1 METKPSDF
9 EVIEVMTLDDFTE
22 PVVEPLKEKLQLVK
36 IFEPDK
42 WIEVIALVEQSRK
55 THPTEDIDILR
66 DAAGQIG
73 VFVVNPGVSNG

>member
-1 METKPSDF
+1 MT
-9 EVIEVMTLDDFTE
+9 TLDDFTE
-22 PVVEPLKEKLQLVK
+22 TPDHIVDANKMVEPPEEKQQLVK

-42 WIEVIALVEQSRK
+42 WVDAIALVEQSRK
-55 THPTEDIDILR
+55 THPEEDIDILR

>member
-1 METKPSDF
+1 MT
-9 EVIEVMTLDDFTE
+9 TLDDFTE

-42 WIEVIALVEQSRK
+42 WIEAIALVEQSRK